1 MTAAPRIPLAPV
13 AKARVLEG
21 LTAAA
26 YHADPCARPSLSAS
40 CATTLLTRSPYHAWL
55 EHPRLGAVRARDH
68 AERMDAGTVLH
79 ALLLEGGAG
88 LARDRR
94 GGLPRGEGARGARR
108 GARGRRDAR
117 ARAGPRGGGRARRR
131 RARAARERGASSSTG
146 DSEVSVEWTEHAA
159 GGDAVR
165 VSRAA
170 RPPDRPADAS
180 ATMLDFKRTHC
191 AAPSAASRSAWDHGY
206 DVQREA
212 YGRAVEALHPH
223 LVGRADFQFVFIEE
237 LPEGAPRRA
246 LLTVAR
252 PDGMFREV
260 GARRWTRAVDR
271 WARCLASDSWSGY
284 PAGTVAL
291 ECPAWARI
299 EEEL

>member
-55 EHPRLGAVRARDH
+55 EHPRLGAVRR
-68 AERMDAGTVLH
+68 ETTPSMDAGTVLH

-88 LARDRR
+88 LRVIDAADY
-94 GGLPRGEGARGARR
+94 RGAK
-108 GARGRRDAR
+108 AREERDA
-117 ARAGPRGGGRARRR
+117 
-131 RARAARERGASSSTG
+131 ARAAGETPVLAPDHAAAVALVVDVRAQLAARGIELAG

-159 GGDAVR
+159 GGDAVLC
-165 VSRAA
+165 RARLDHLIV
-170 RPPDRPADAS
+170 RPAS
-180 ATMLDFKRTHC
+180 ATVLDFKRTHC

-206 DVQREA
+206 DIQREA